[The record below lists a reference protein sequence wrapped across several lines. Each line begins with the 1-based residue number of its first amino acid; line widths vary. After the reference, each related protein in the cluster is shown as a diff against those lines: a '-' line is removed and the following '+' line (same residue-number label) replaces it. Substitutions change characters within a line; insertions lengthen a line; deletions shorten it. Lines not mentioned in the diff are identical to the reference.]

1 MSEQEVITQQA
12 QAPGET
18 AEAEKELPNEE
29 EESET
34 GKQIKQ
40 LKKAEK
46 GVRFYQYFLL
56 RLLIFLIV
64 LWILFFKVVGI
75 THMPSGDMYPRID
88 AGDMILFYRLDKDVK
103 FRDIIVIE
111 KAMPNSTQKET
122 VVSRVIAVG
131 GDTVEITDTARV
143 IVNGNSLAENT
154 VFYPTPRYE
163 GYTRYPLT
171 LAEDEC
177 FVLSDYRNGG
187 TDSRYFGPVK
197 KKEIAGTV
205 ISVMRRNN
213 L

>member
-1 MSEQEVITQQA
+1 MTEQEVITQQA

-18 AEAEKELPNEE
+18 AEEKKELPNEE

-111 KAMPNSTQKET
+111 KAMPKSTQKET

-143 IVNGNSLAENT
+143 TVNGNALIENN

-197 KKEIAGTV
+197 KQEIAGTV